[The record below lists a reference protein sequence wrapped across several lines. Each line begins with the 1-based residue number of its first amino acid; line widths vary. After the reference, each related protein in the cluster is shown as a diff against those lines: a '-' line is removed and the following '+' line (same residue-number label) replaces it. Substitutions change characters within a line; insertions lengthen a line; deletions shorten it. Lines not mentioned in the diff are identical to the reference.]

1 MYILLRSFFYCWGW
15 PFFVTHV
22 SLLVLCC
29 YYYEIVAIINLSLTL
44 TLLLLF
50 LCCYCYCCCFFGA
63 DHQRVPIASN
73 GPAAIRPLLSHL
85 LLGKHDLDKF
95 SSNYFLTFFQ
105 FVSSQK
111 QDSDKICNE
120 LYLTLKV
127 TKSIIFSL
135 FSLPLQKGD
144 LELRRGITT
153 RIQKLFFKLPNM

>member
-50 LCCYCYCCCFFGA
+50 LCFYCYSIVLLLFLCCYCYCCCFFGA

-85 LLGKHDLDKF
+85 LLGKQDLDKF
-95 SSNYFLTFFQ
+95 ASNYLLTF
-105 FVSSQK
+105 S
-111 QDSDKICNE
+111 ICFISKPRFGQN
-120 LYLTLKV
+120 
-127 TKSIIFSL
+127 
-135 FSLPLQKGD
+135 LQ
-144 LELRRGITT
+144 
-153 RIQKLFFKLPNM
+153 